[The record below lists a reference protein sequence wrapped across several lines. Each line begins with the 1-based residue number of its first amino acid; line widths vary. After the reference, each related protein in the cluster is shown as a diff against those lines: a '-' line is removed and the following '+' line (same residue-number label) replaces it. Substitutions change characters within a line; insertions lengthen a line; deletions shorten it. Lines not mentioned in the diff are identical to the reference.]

1 MKKNNIILIG
11 FMGVGKGTVAR
22 AMVKEV
28 QEVGLKSH
36 FRMGE
41 KEEAGMVGINSHF
54 REDGKE
60 EVCGNGTLVPY
71 KNKAGTEVPVPNEE
85 NKEAGMVGINSHFQY
100 VIDTDDL
107 IESME
112 NRAIK
117 KIFAVDG
124 EAYFRNLE
132 KKTALW
138 LESSVENTIISTGGG
153 FYRQEN
159 LKNIGTV
166 IYLKSSF
173 DGILKRIKKAPNAKN
188 KLKKR
193 PLLQN
198 KKEAMKLYD
207 TRVKEYERVA
217 DIIVDVENR
226 DLEFIVKEIL
236 GQIKWR

>member
-28 QEVGLKSH
+28 EMVGLASH

-41 KEEAGMVGINSHF
+41 KEEA
-54 REDGKE
+54 R
-60 EVCGNGTLVPY
+60 
-71 KNKAGTEVPVPNEE
+71 
-85 NKEAGMVGINSHFQY
+85 INSHFQY

-138 LESSVENTIISTGGG
+138 LESSVDNTIISTGGG

-236 GQIKWR
+236 GQIK